1 MYPDSHYFSRVLHTT
16 NSYLLPRTRSS
27 DKRGLNHSKLFPYEH
42 TLCYNVWYKM
52 CTKSSIIST
61 YCNIPS
67 SILKAHCW
75 CDFDS
80 ATVFIYFFLN
90 RNCILEHMN
99 ATIRWNTPLCSTK
112 KYSNKTSICSQH
124 TTKLRTACCMLQ
136 PRMSELKTS
145 NCDYQF
151 IYFAILADSKVQTQ
165 YSVIHF
171 ECNTSFICD
180 T

>member
-1 MYPDSHYFSRVLHTT
+1 MFS
-16 NSYLLPRTRSS
+16 
-27 DKRGLNHSKLFPYEH
+27 
-42 TLCYNVWYKM
+42 
-52 CTKSSIIST
+52 
-61 YCNIPS
+61 
-67 SILKAHCW
+67 AH
-75 CDFDS
+75 
-80 ATVFIYFFLN
+80 
-90 RNCILEHMN
+90 
-99 ATIRWNTPLCSTK
+99 
-112 KYSNKTSICSQH
+112 NKT
-124 TTKLRTACCMLQ
+124 KNCMLQ